1 MSQSQLVDRILVNKP
16 EADRVILNKAY
27 IFGTEMHGRQLR
39 ASGDPYFS
47 HPIEVAGILSDLKLD
62 TTSVVCALLH
72 DTIEDTSAT
81 IQDIEENFGKEVA
94 KLVDGVTKLTLLEG
108 KSDSTKQA
116 ENFRKLLL
124 ASASDIRI
132 LLIKLADRLHNMRTL
147 HFIKDQKKRK
157 RISRETL
164 EIYAPLA
171 GRIGM
176 QELKEE
182 LEDLSFT
189 FFEPKIRDILI
200 ERLRTSKKKKS
211 KIVQFTKKELE
222 KTLKKNKIK
231 CSVFGREKTPYSIWK
246 KLEIQH
252 KSLEQLSDIFAFR
265 VCVETIQEC
274 YEVLGIL
281 HCEWQAIPGKFK
293 DYISTPKK
301 NGYQSLHTTL
311 IGPQNQRVEVQI
323 RTEKMNDL
331 AERGLA
337 AHWIYK
343 DNDDVERDYLSSIE
357 WINDLVDILNRDGAT
372 EEFLENTK
380 LELFLD
386 QIYAFTPKGTLVAL
400 PRNATALD
408 FAYAVHTDLGNFCSR
423 VKINGVDK
431 PRRTV
436 LHNGDEVEI
445 LKSKSPVALESLQE
459 FVKTGKAKSAIIR
472 SIKEKKSHNQR
483 LLGKAIIKSVFSS
496 HRKKPTRD
504 ILERSFGALEV
515 NSLKSLYELV
525 GSGDSSGSQVYD
537 LVFPNNKRKK
547 RKKNY
552 YIEKN
557 ISIPVQGLH
566 SDMPAQFAEN
576 SFLVPGDKI
585 VGIILPE
592 KGITIFPVDSLE
604 LVNYEKS
611 PESWIKLEWKKD
623 IDFTFTSRIRIT
635 IINEVGVLN
644 SITSTIADYGGNI
657 TNLILNE
664 KDSDFYNLIIDIN
677 VNDNKHISDIV
688 KSLDGLPVV
697 EAVNRF
703 IG

>member
-16 EADRVILNKAY
+16 EADKAVLNKAY
-27 IFGTEMHGRQLR
+27 IFGTKMHGRQLR

-108 KSDSTKQA
+108 KPDSTKQA

-400 PRNATALD
+400 PINATALD

>member
-108 KSDSTKQA
+108 KPDSTKQA

-222 KTLKKNKIK
+222 KALKKNKIK

-585 VGIILPE
+585 VGIIHPE
-592 KGITIFPVDSLE
+592 KGITIFPVDSFE

>member
-108 KSDSTKQA
+108 KPDSTKQA

-592 KGITIFPVDSLE
+592 KGITIFPVDSFE

>member
-16 EADRVILNKAY
+16 EADKAILNKAY

-108 KSDSTKQA
+108 KPDSTKQA

-703 IG
+703 TG

>member
-16 EADRVILNKAY
+16 EADRAILNKAY

-108 KSDSTKQA
+108 KPDSTKQA

-525 GSGDSSGSQVYD
+525 GRGDSSGSQVYD

-585 VGIILPE
+585 VGIVLPE

-703 IG
+703 TG

>member
-108 KSDSTKQA
+108 KPDSTKQA

-157 RISRETL
+157 RISLETL

-189 FFEPKIRDILI
+189 FIEPKIREILI
-200 ERLRTSKKKKS
+200 ERLRSSKKKKS

-222 KTLKKNKIK
+222 KVLNKNKIK
-231 CSVFGREKTPYSIWK
+231 SSVFGREKKPYSIWK
-246 KLEIQH
+246 KLEVQH

-585 VGIILPE
+585 VGIVLPE
-592 KGITIFPVDSLE
+592 KGITIFSVDSLE

-611 PESWIKLEWKKD
+611 PESWIKLEWKID

-677 VNDNKHISDIV
+677 VNDNMHISDIV

>member
-16 EADRVILNKAY
+16 EADKAVLNKAY
-27 IFGTEMHGRQLR
+27 IFGTKMHGRQLR

-108 KSDSTKQA
+108 KPDSTKQA

-697 EAVNRF
+697 ESVNRF

>member
-1 MSQSQLVDRILVNKP
+1 MSQSQLVDRILINKP
-16 EADRVILNKAY
+16 EADKAVLNKAY
-27 IFGTEMHGRQLR
+27 IYGTKMHGRQLR

-72 DTIEDTSAT
+72 DTIEDTNAT
-81 IQDIEENFGKEVA
+81 IKDIEKNFGKEVA

-108 KSDSTKQA
+108 KPGSTKQA

-157 RISRETL
+157 RISLETL

-189 FFEPKIRDILI
+189 FIEPKIREILM
-200 ERLRTSKKKKS
+200 ERLRSSKKKKS
-211 KIVQFTKKELE
+211 KIVQSTKKELE
-222 KTLKKNKIK
+222 KVLNKNKIK
-231 CSVFGREKTPYSIWK
+231 SSVVGREKKPYSIWK

-252 KSLEQLSDIFAFR
+252 KSLEQLSDIFGFR
-265 VCVETIQEC
+265 VCVESIPEC
-274 YEVLGIL
+274 YQVLGIL
-281 HCEWQAIPGKFK
+281 HGEWQAIPGKFK

-323 RTEKMNDL
+323 RTKKMNDL

-343 DNDDVERDYLSSIE
+343 DNDEVEHDYLSSIE

-408 FAYAVHTDLGNFCSR
+408 FAYAVHTELGNYCGS
-423 VKINGVDK
+423 VKINGIGK

-436 LHNGDEVEI
+436 LQNGDEVEI
-445 LKSKSPVALESLQE
+445 LKSKTPVALESLQE

-472 SIKEKKSHNQR
+472 SIREKKSHNQR

-504 ILERSFGALEV
+504 ILERSFGALQV

-525 GSGDSSGSQVYD
+525 GEGSSSGSQVYD

-552 YIEKN
+552 VDKN
-557 ISIPVQGLH
+557 ISIPVRGLL

-576 SFLVPGDKI
+576 SFIVPGDKI
-585 VGIILPE
+585 VGIVLPE
-592 KGITIFPVDSLE
+592 KGITIFSVDSHE
-604 LVNYEKS
+604 LTNFEKS
-611 PESWIKLEWKKD
+611 PESWIKLEWKKE
-623 IDFTFTSRIRIT
+623 IDFTFTSRIKIT

-664 KDSDFYNLIIDIN
+664 KDNDFYNLIIDIN
-677 VNDNKHISDIV
+677 VNDNRHINDIV

-697 EAVNRF
+697 EAVVRF

>member
-108 KSDSTKQA
+108 KPDSTKQA

-252 KSLEQLSDIFAFR
+252 KSLEQLSDIFGFR

-472 SIKEKKSHNQR
+472 SIKEKKVS
-483 LLGKAIIKSVFSS
+483 
-496 HRKKPTRD
+496 
-504 ILERSFGALEV
+504 
-515 NSLKSLYELV
+515 
-525 GSGDSSGSQVYD
+525 
-537 LVFPNNKRKK
+537 
-547 RKKNY
+547 
-552 YIEKN
+552 
-557 ISIPVQGLH
+557 
-566 SDMPAQFAEN
+566 
-576 SFLVPGDKI
+576 
-585 VGIILPE
+585 
-592 KGITIFPVDSLE
+592 
-604 LVNYEKS
+604 
-611 PESWIKLEWKKD
+611 
-623 IDFTFTSRIRIT
+623 
-635 IINEVGVLN
+635 
-644 SITSTIADYGGNI
+644 
-657 TNLILNE
+657 
-664 KDSDFYNLIIDIN
+664 
-677 VNDNKHISDIV
+677 
-688 KSLDGLPVV
+688 
-697 EAVNRF
+697 
-703 IG
+703 

>member
-108 KSDSTKQA
+108 KPDSTKQA

-231 CSVFGREKTPYSIWK
+231 CSVVGREKTPYSIWK

-697 EAVNRF
+697 ESVNRF

>member
-72 DTIEDTSAT
+72 DTIEDTNAT

-108 KSDSTKQA
+108 KPDSTKQA

-323 RTEKMNDL
+323 RTEKMNEL